1 MKTITLNRS
10 LKFVLKVI
18 TFGLGASS

>member
-1 MKTITLNRS
+1 MKILLIFKNR

-18 TFGLGASS
+18 LMLICD